1 VFTGHAKTGGDQ
13 QRAELVTV
21 QPGSVRL
28 VIEPGT
34 ADMRGQRVI
43 KQFFLD
49 GVLVE
54 PGDGAQPP
62 GDGGPGAAAGLQVAG
77 EALDVGAARLE
88 QADVIWR
95 RSNAYASRGRAEA
108 REGWARRGPSDDDS
122 PHRQPAQMITQG
134 HHGDFGR

>member
-88 QADVIWR
+88 QADVNWR
-95 RSNAYASRGRAEA
+95 RSNAYASRVR
-108 REGWARRGPSDDDS
+108 PV
-122 PHRQPAQMITQG
+122 
-134 HHGDFGR
+134 